1 MFPFMLFPHLFQTPV
16 PPPTMTELITG
27 GTTLV
32 TDMGIMPVI
41 FAGAVAGVGVF
52 IFRRVRTASR

>member
-1 MFPFMLFPHLFQTPV
+1 
-16 PPPTMTELITG
+16 MTFDAMITAG
-27 GTTLV
+27 IGII
-32 TDMGIMPVI
+32 TDMGVMPVI